1 MMYQERTIAIDHG
14 NRNMKT
20 ENLIFTSGL
29 QVSEKQ
35 PPFGDFMIYKDR
47 YYALTEQRIPYQK
60 DKTLDER
67 FFNLTLFSIVK
78 ELEREKEDFS
88 GKMLRINL
96 PVGLPPKHYGS
107 LYHKFEEYLYRD
119 DILDVTYRGKNYTLC
134 ISDVVAFPQDY
145 AAAMTIYGR
154 LKEYVRVIVI
164 DLGGFT
170 LDYLLMRN
178 GQPDLGVCD
187 SLDNGVIK
195 LYNSV
200 ASRISAEH
208 DILLEELDM
217 DQIIQDKP
225 TDYPAEI
232 TRTVQ
237 GMAKLF
243 TEDFLGGLRE
253 RSIDLKSGGV
263 VFVGGGS
270 LLLEKYIRESGKVG
284 NCIFLPD
291 LQANAKGYG
300 ILYRLQKGR

>member
-1 MMYQERTIAIDHG
+1 MYQERIIAIDHG

-20 ENLIFTSGL
+20 ENLTFTSGL

-35 PPFGDFMIYKDR
+35 PPFGDYMMYGDR
-47 YYALTEQRIPYQK
+47 YYVLTEQRIPYQK
-60 DKTLDER
+60 DKTIDER
-67 FFNLTLFSIVK
+67 FFHLTLFSIVK
-78 ELEREKEDFS
+78 ELDREGKDLS
-88 GKMLRINL
+88 GQLVRVSL

-107 LYHKFEEYLYRD
+107 LYHKFETYLYRN
-119 DILDVTYRGKNYTLC
+119 DIQDVIYRGRDYTFC
-134 ISDVVAFPQDY
+134 ISDVMAFPQDY
-145 AAAMTIYGR
+145 AAAMTIYGQ
-154 LKEYVRVIVI
+154 LKTYVKVIVI

-178 GQPDLGVCD
+178 GQPDLGICD

-195 LYNSV
+195 LYNSIG
-200 ASRISAEH
+200 SRISSEY

-225 TDYPAEI
+225 TDYPTEVI
-232 TRTVQ
+232 HTVQ
-237 GMAKLF
+237 QMAKTF
-243 TEDFLGGLRE
+243 TEDFLGSLRE
-253 RSIDLKSGGV
+253 RDMDLKSGCI

-270 LLLEKYIRESGKVG
+270 LLLEKYIRESRKIGR
-284 NCIFLPD
+284 CIFVPD

>member
-1 MMYQERTIAIDHG
+1 MYQERIIAIDHG

-35 PPFGDFMIYKDR
+35 PPFGDYMIYQNR

-67 FFNLTLFSIVK
+67 FFELTVFSIVK
-78 ELEREKEDFS
+78 ELAREGEDFS
-88 GKMLRINL
+88 ERVLQVSL

-107 LYHKFEEYLYRD
+107 LWRKFEKYLNRDEIQNVIYRD
-119 DILDVTYRGKNYTLC
+119 RKYSFC
-134 ISDVVAFPQDY
+134 ISDVMAFPQDY
-145 AAAMTIYGR
+145 AAAMTIYGK
-154 LKEYVRVIVI
+154 LKDYVKVIVI

-178 GQPDLGVCD
+178 GQPDLGVCE

-195 LYNSV
+195 LYNSI
-200 ASRISAEH
+200 ASRVSSEY

-225 TDYPAEI
+225 TDYPMEVI
-232 TRTVQ
+232 HTVQ
-237 GMAKLF
+237 AMAKVF
-243 TEDFLGGLRE
+243 TDDFLGCLRE
-253 RSIDLKSGGV
+253 RGIDLKSGCV

-270 LLLEKYIRESGKVG
+270 LLLKKYIQESCKVG
-284 NCIFLPD
+284 NCIFIPD

-300 ILYRLQKGR
+300 ILYRLRKGR

>member
-1 MMYQERTIAIDHG
+1 MYQERMIAIDHG

-35 PPFGDFMIYKDR
+35 PPFGDYMLYGDH

-67 FFNLTLFSIVK
+67 FFVLTLFSIVK
-78 ELEREKEDFS
+78 ELDREGTDFS
-88 GKMLRINL
+88 GQLLRVSL

-107 LYHKFEEYLYRD
+107 LYRKFETYLYRD
-119 DILDVTYRGKNYTLC
+119 DIHDVIYRGKNYSFC

-154 LKEYVRVIVI
+154 IKDYVKVIVI

-178 GQPDLGVCD
+178 GHPDLGICD

-195 LYNSV
+195 LYNSI
-200 ASRISAEH
+200 ASRISSEY
-208 DILLEELDM
+208 DILLEDLDM
-217 DQIIQDKP
+217 DEIIQGKP
-225 TDYPAEI
+225 TDYPGEVI
-232 TRTVQ
+232 RTVQ
-237 GMAKLF
+237 EMAKVF
-243 TEDFLGGLRE
+243 TEDFLGSLRE
-253 RSIDLKSGGV
+253 RDIDLKSGCV

-270 LLLEKYIRESGKVG
+270 LLLEKYIRESGKLG
-284 NCIFLPD
+284 NCIFIPD

-300 ILYRLQKGR
+300 ILYQLQKGR

>member
-1 MMYQERTIAIDHG
+1 MYQERMIVIDHG

-35 PPFGDFMIYKDR
+35 PPFGDYMLYGDH

-67 FFNLTLFSIVK
+67 FFVLTLFSIVK
-78 ELEREKEDFS
+78 ELDREGTDFS
-88 GKMLRINL
+88 GQLLRVSL

-107 LYHKFEEYLYRD
+107 LYRKFETYLYRD
-119 DILDVTYRGKNYTLC
+119 DIHDVIYRGKNYSFC

-154 LKEYVRVIVI
+154 IKDYVKVIVI

-178 GQPDLGVCD
+178 GHPDLGICD

-195 LYNSV
+195 LYNSI
-200 ASRISAEH
+200 ASRISSEY
-208 DILLEELDM
+208 DILLEDLDM
-217 DQIIQDKP
+217 DEIIQGKP
-225 TDYPAEI
+225 TDYPGEVI
-232 TRTVQ
+232 RTVQ
-237 GMAKLF
+237 EMAKVF
-243 TEDFLGGLRE
+243 TEDFLGSLRE
-253 RSIDLKSGGV
+253 RDIDLKSGCV

-270 LLLEKYIRESGKVG
+270 LLLEKYIRESGKLG
-284 NCIFLPD
+284 NCIFIPD

-300 ILYRLQKGR
+300 ILYQLQKGR

>member
-1 MMYQERTIAIDHG
+1 MYQERMIAIDHG

-35 PPFGDFMIYKDR
+35 PPFGDYMLYGDH

-67 FFNLTLFSIVK
+67 FFDLTLFSIVK
-78 ELEREKEDFS
+78 ELNREGTDFS
-88 GKMLRINL
+88 GQLLRVSL

-107 LYHKFEEYLYRD
+107 LYRKFETYLYRD
-119 DILDVTYRGKNYTLC
+119 DIHDVIYRGKNYSFC

-154 LKEYVRVIVI
+154 IKDYVKVIVI

-178 GQPDLGVCD
+178 GHPDLGICD

-195 LYNSV
+195 LYNSI
-200 ASRISAEH
+200 ASRISSEY
-208 DILLEELDM
+208 DILLEDLDM
-217 DQIIQDKP
+217 DEIIQGKP
-225 TDYPAEI
+225 TDYPGEVI
-232 TRTVQ
+232 RTVQ
-237 GMAKLF
+237 EMAKVF
-243 TEDFLGGLRE
+243 TEDFLGSLRE
-253 RSIDLKSGGV
+253 RDIDLKSGCV

-270 LLLEKYIRESGKVG
+270 LLLEKYIRESGKLG
-284 NCIFLPD
+284 NCIFIPD

-300 ILYRLQKGR
+300 ILYQLQKGR

>member
-1 MMYQERTIAIDHG
+1 MYQERMIAIDHG

-35 PPFGDFMIYKDR
+35 PPFGDYMIYQER
-47 YYALTEQRIPYQK
+47 YYTLTEQRIPYQK
-60 DKTLDER
+60 DKTQDER
-67 FFNLTLFSIVK
+67 FFELTVFSITK
-78 ELEREKEDFS
+78 ELAREHEDLS
-88 GKMLRINL
+88 GRILQVSL

-107 LYHKFEEYLYRD
+107 LWQQFEKYLYRNEVQ
-119 DILDVTYRGKNYTLC
+119 DVFYRNRKYSFC
-134 ISDVVAFPQDY
+134 IRDVMAFPQDY
-145 AAAMTIYGR
+145 SAAMTIYGR
-154 LKEYVRVIVI
+154 LKDYVKVIVI

-195 LYNSV
+195 LYNGI
-200 ASRISAEH
+200 ASRISSEY

-225 TDYPAEI
+225 TDYPIEI
-232 TRTVQ
+232 IRTVQ
-237 GMAKLF
+237 AMAKVF
-243 TEDFLGGLRE
+243 TDDFLGSLRE
-253 RSIDLKSGGV
+253 RDVDLKSGCV
-263 VFVGGGS
+263 VFTGGGS
-270 LLLEKYIRESGKVG
+270 LLLKKYIQASGKTG
-284 NCIFLPD
+284 SCIYITD